1 MRKKKTTRLHI
12 QIALSLDLVTGD
24 TQPSSLQI
32 GDRIAE
38 FLNAS
43 EDIPGDNYR
52 FEFVSVSEARPL
64 I

>member
-12 QIALSLDLVTGD
+12 QIVLSLDLTLGD

-43 EDIPGDNYR
+43 EDIPGHNYR
-52 FEFVSVSEARPL
+52 FEFISVK
-64 I
+64 